1 MPMKKI
7 YYLESYF
14 FLGHL
19 CPYIAVSDTIAE
31 ALDYGQQD
39 KKILGET
46 SFLFVLCIIV
56 PLFSAG
62 DLGVLIHSI
71 APFSSL
77 LRAYL

>member
-1 MPMKKI
+1 MKKI
-7 YYLESYF
+7 CYLESYF

-19 CPYIAVSDTIAE
+19 CPSIAVSGTIAE
-31 ALDYGQQD
+31 ALGYGQHY

-46 SFLFVLCIIV
+46 SFLFVLCIV
-56 PLFSAG
+56 VTFFSAG
-62 DLGVLIHSI
+62 GFGVLIHSI